1 MKVLI
6 AYYSRTGN
14 SKRIASLLKEIFE
27 ELPGVFTQIESI
39 VDLKNRTGVGG
50 YAIGGR
56 DAAMKKLTDITPP
69 MNDAGNFDMVIIGG
83 PVWAWTVSPAIRTYC
98 SDQGRKA
105 RKIAFFCTMGGS
117 GDKRAFS
124 EMERLCGKPP
134 RSVLSLTD
142 GMIKKGG
149 PALKE
154 ILKEF
159 SIKCLK

>member
-1 MKVLI
+1 MRVLI

-14 SKRIASLLKEIFE
+14 SKRIGTLLKEVLE
-27 ELPGVFTQIESI
+27 EFPDVVTQIEPI
-39 VDLKNRTGVGG
+39 VDLKDRSGVGG

-56 DAAMKKLTDITPP
+56 DAAMKKLTDISPP
-69 MNDAGNFDMVIIGG
+69 LNDAGNFDMLIIGG

-98 SDQGRKA
+98 STQGRKA

-134 RSVLSLTD
+134 LSVLGLTD
-142 GMIKKGG
+142 GMVKKDG
-149 PALKE
+149 PALRE

-159 SIKCLK
+159 STKCLK